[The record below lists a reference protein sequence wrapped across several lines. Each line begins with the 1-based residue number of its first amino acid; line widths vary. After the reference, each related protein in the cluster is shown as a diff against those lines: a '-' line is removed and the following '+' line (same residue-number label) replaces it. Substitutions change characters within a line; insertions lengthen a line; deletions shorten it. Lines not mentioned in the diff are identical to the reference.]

1 MRVERLSKS
10 WLLRYERGSVL
21 LFARNA
27 YAIQEA
33 LLICR
38 GYRGA
43 LEMEPQLYKSVLAAA
58 AIVPLG
64 KKRVCSDD
72 PNQCR
77 PLGCLDLKTIE

>member
-21 LFARNA
+21 LIARNA

-43 LEMEPQLYKSVLAAA
+43 LAIEYNFTSPQRP
-58 AIVPLG
+58 PLSPHG
-64 KKRVCSDD
+64 VAFMIARCVW
-72 PNQCR
+72 
-77 PLGCLDLKTIE
+77 TY

>member
-1 MRVERLSKS
+1 MRVERLWKS

-21 LFARNA
+21 LIARNA

-43 LEMEPQLYKSVLAAA
+43 LTRVQLYKSVAAT

-64 KKRVCSDD
+64 KKRYVATD
-72 PNQCR
+72 PNQRR
-77 PLGCLDLKTIE
+77 PRGCLDL